1 MRTTSKSLGAVA
13 ALTLLPT
20 LAHAHPG
27 HDAAGFAQGFAHPL
41 LGLDHILA
49 MLAVGLWAVQLG
61 GRALWI
67 VPASFVGAMVLGGAL
82 GSSGFAL
89 PFVEQSIL
97 ASVLI
102 LGVLIAA
109 AARLPLAASAVIV
122 GAFSIFHGFAH
133 GAEMPGAG
141 SAVTYGLGFVAA
153 TALLHAAGI
162 AAGLMT
168 RQLAHGQ
175 WIRVA
180 GGAIAMTAVLLAF
193 EIL

>member
-1 MRTTSKSLGAVA
+1 MKNFKKSAAALA

-27 HDAAGFAQGFAHPL
+27 HSAAGFPEGFAHPL

-61 GRALWI
+61 GRALWL

-82 GSSGFAL
+82 GMSGFAL
-89 PFVEQSIL
+89 PMVEQGIL

-109 AARLPLAASAVIV
+109 AARLPIAASALIV
-122 GAFSIFHGFAH
+122 GVFSVFHGFAH
-133 GAEMPGAG
+133 GAEMPGAASAIFYG
-141 SAVTYGLGFVAA
+141 SGFVLA
-153 TALLHAAGI
+153 TALLHACGI
-162 AAGLMT
+162 AAGAMT
-168 RQLAHGQ
+168 SRIAQAQ
-175 WIRVA
+175 WIRAA
-180 GGAIAMTAVLLAF
+180 GGMIAVAAVLLAL